1 MCRQSQDGSNITRG
15 AKLVGLHHSSHDSGG
30 LECSLQSMIIDKT
43 LVSSQEPLTEPLNE
57 KQQVVVVQRTQSQGM
72 RQGLEET

>member
-15 AKLVGLHHSSHDSGG
+15 AKLVGLHHSSHGSGG

-43 LVSSQEPLTEPLNE
+43 LVSSQEPLTEHLNE
-57 KQQVVVVQRTQSQGM
+57 KVRRTQSQGM
-72 RQGLEET
+72 RQGLGGKRRE